1 MRANAEEPPASA
13 RARRVADAG
22 WDYRAANTKEFT
34 HRFHNYPAMMIP
46 QIARRL
52 LGEYGREGGRLLDP
66 YCGTGTSLVEASI
79 FGMNAVGCDINP
91 HARLIAKAKVAP
103 IPLDALDEKL
113 ESLRETLFRYQM
125 SGDLPASPAPDVLN
139 RDYWF
144 SDEASRWLSAL
155 RREIVAEPDGD
166 IRGFLWVAFSETVR
180 ECSYTKNGEFKLVRM
195 PADKMARFAPDAV
208 AAFLSKLA
216 RNRAGLADYA
226 ERRRDVDVV
235 ITDSNTALGEIP
247 PGAPFDLAITSPP
260 YGDSATTVAYGQ
272 FSRLSAEWIG
282 LPARK
287 VDRASMGG
295 KASGA
300 ALPDSPATEP
310 IRRIAAVDA
319 KRARQVEAFYID
331 LANSVRTVASA
342 MASGSTIC
350 YVVGNR
356 TVKGVT
362 LPTDEFV
369 AGAFGSQ
376 GFRHL
381 KTVVRN
387 IPNKRMPSRNS
398 PSNVAGATAS
408 TMRLEYIVVCQRG

>member
-1 MRANAEEPPASA
+1 MHAMRVQDPS
-13 RARRVADAG
+13 
-22 WDYRAANTKEFT
+22 WDYRAANAKELT
-34 HRFHNYPAMMIP
+34 HCFHNYPAMMIP

-52 LGEYGREGGRLLDP
+52 LGEYGVAGGRLLDP

-79 FGMNAVGCDINP
+79 FGMDAVGCDINP

-113 ESLRETLFRYQM
+113 DSLRETLFRYEM
-125 SGDLPASPAPDVLN
+125 GGDLPESPAPDVLN

-144 SDEASRWLSAL
+144 SDEASLWLSAL
-155 RREIVAEPDGD
+155 RHEIIAEPDGD

-195 PADKMARFAPDAV
+195 PADKMARFAPNAV
-208 AAFLSKLA
+208 STFLSKLA

-226 ERRRDVDVV
+226 ERRRDVEVV
-235 ITDSNTALGEIP
+235 VEDRNTALGESP
-247 PGAPFDLAITSPP
+247 SGAPFDLAITSPP
-260 YGDSATTVAYGQ
+260 YGDSSTTVAYGQ

-282 LPARK
+282 LPAK
-287 VDRASMGG
+287 GVDRVSMGG
-295 KASGA
+295 RASDA

-310 IRRIAAVDA
+310 IQRVAAVDA
-319 KRARQVEAFYID
+319 KRAKQVEAFYAD
-331 LANSVRTVASA
+331 LANSVKTVASA
-342 MASGSTIC
+342 MANRATIC

-369 AGAFGSQ
+369 AHAFENE

-408 TMRLEYIVVCQRG
+408 TMRREYIVVCGRG

>member
-1 MRANAEEPPASA
+1 MQA
-13 RARRVADAG
+13 RHVQNPS
-22 WDYRAANTKEFT
+22 WDYRAANTKELT
-34 HRFHNYPAMMIP
+34 HCFHNYPAMMIP

-52 LGEYGREGGRLLDP
+52 LGEYGRAGGRLLDP
-66 YCGTGTSLVEASI
+66 YCGTGTSLVEASV

-113 ESLRETLFRYQM
+113 DSLRDTLFRYEM
-125 SGDLPASPAPDVLN
+125 SGDLPSPPAPDVLN

-144 SDEASRWLSAL
+144 SEEASRRLSAL
-155 RREIVAEPDGD
+155 RHEIIAEPDSD

-195 PADKMARFAPDAV
+195 PADKMARFAPNAV
-208 AAFLSKLA
+208 STFLSKLA
-216 RNRAGLADYA
+216 RNREGLAEYA
-226 ERRRDVDVV
+226 ERRRDVTVV
-235 ITDSNTALGEIP
+235 VEDRNTALDETP
-247 PGAPFDLAITSPP
+247 SGAPFDLAITSPP

-282 LPARK
+282 LPARG
-287 VDRASMGG
+287 VDRVSMGG

-310 IRRIAAVDA
+310 IRRVAAVDA
-319 KRARQVEAFYID
+319 KRAKQVEAFYAD
-331 LANSVRTVASA
+331 LANSVKTVASA
-342 MASGSTIC
+342 MANRSTIC

-369 AGAFGSQ
+369 ARAFESH
-376 GFRHL
+376 GFRHRE
-381 KTVVRN
+381 TVIRN

-408 TMRLEYIVVCQRG
+408 TMRREYIVVCGRG